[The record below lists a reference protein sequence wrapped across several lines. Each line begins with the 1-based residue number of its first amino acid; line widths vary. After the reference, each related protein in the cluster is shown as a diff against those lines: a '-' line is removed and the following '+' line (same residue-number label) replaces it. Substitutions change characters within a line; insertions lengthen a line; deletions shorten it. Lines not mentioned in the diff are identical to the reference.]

1 MNDSEMTNTSAD
13 ITRFS
18 AIGAGINAMAKA
30 KKMFTYKYT
39 ANGEIEIILIFC
51 QNVPLFSVQVSVTL
65 RYTGTNISCA
75 IKNVISCIIFSI
87 LSSCCLQLNMPKT
100 RGEIKM
106 TKKISK
112 KELKKFKEQMGVS
125 DIRHNRPPVGRPA
138 VFVGVTSKRRRR
150 EGKKEV
156 RDYD

>member
-18 AIGAGINAMAKA
+18 AIGAGINAMARA

-39 ANGEIEIILIFC
+39 ANGEIEMILIFC

-75 IKNVISCIIFSI
+75 IKMSSVVSFSQSFLHVVYNLI
-87 LSSCCLQLNMPKT
+87 CQ
-100 RGEIKM
+100 
-106 TKKISK
+106 
-112 KELKKFKEQMGVS
+112 
-125 DIRHNRPPVGRPA
+125 
-138 VFVGVTSKRRRR
+138 KREEKSR
-150 EGKKEV
+150 
-156 RDYD
+156 

>member
-1 MNDSEMTNTSAD
+1 MLPFRGVRESRD
-13 ITRFS
+13 FS
-18 AIGAGINAMAKA
+18 RV
-30 KKMFTYKYT
+30 
-39 ANGEIEIILIFC
+39 E
-51 QNVPLFSVQVSVTL
+51 VS
-65 RYTGTNISCA
+65 
-75 IKNVISCIIFSI
+75 K
-87 LSSCCLQLNMPKT
+87 LNMPKT

-112 KELKKFKEQMGVS
+112 KELKKFKEQMGIS